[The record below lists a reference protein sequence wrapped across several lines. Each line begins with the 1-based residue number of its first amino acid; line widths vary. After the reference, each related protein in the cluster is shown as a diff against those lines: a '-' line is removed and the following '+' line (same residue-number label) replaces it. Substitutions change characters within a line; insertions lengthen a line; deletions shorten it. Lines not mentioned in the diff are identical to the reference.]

1 MILSTHDLPR
11 RLRLPTLEP
20 PALQPQ
26 LSRALHYVEIRCAS
40 THLHPGSTVLK
51 PAVLKSSNKI
61 AAKSAVASKGAVK
74 RAAQPA
80 NKRLEQ
86 KAVSAPTAPAT
97 TPKPRKQRPLILDGA
112 RLTRRAVLDV
122 AYRGRPVELAPNALR
137 RVTKAAKFLE
147 AELKRGVPLY
157 GVTTGFG
164 SNADRLLAANRLRT
178 ELGDLDNAAGR
189 ESKLSLIEEL
199 QHNLIVSH
207 AVCVG
212 TPLPV
217 EVARAMLVIRLNT
230 LLGGHSGIRT
240 KVLKLML
247 ALLNFGITPVV
258 PELGSVGASGDLA
271 PLSHLALPLL
281 GLGEVIFKGERLPSN
296 SVLEKFDLTPVRL
309 SCKEGLAL
317 NNGTTQMLAM
327 AVITL
332 DRFEAAL
339 KQADIN
345 AALTLEAFCG
355 RSDAFDA
362 RAHALRPHPGQVATA
377 ANIRAL
383 TAGSS
388 FVDIA
393 YHRVPRF
400 SPWGPKSW
408 AEGQARQRTFD
419 IRWDYVLQSEREGR
433 EGFFASNLPFRGGK
447 KFQPQDA
454 YSLRCVPQVHG
465 AVKDSFLHVCR
476 VMDIEL
482 NAVTDNPLIFPGAPD
497 SDVVRVLSAGN
508 FHGMPLALALAQ
520 LKCAMPVLA
529 SISERRLNKLVD
541 PATNDG
547 LPPFLIGN
555 EDGTDS
561 GLMIVQ
567 YTAASIVN
575 DLASRANPACV
586 YSVPTSANAED
597 HVSMG
602 TNDARHALAMV
613 EQLESVL
620 ALELMTA
627 LQALEYRMQILEAAA
642 SLATNIGI
650 QGLRSK
656 IRNVSPVKP
665 ADTELLAADV
675 KRLQADLRKLSTVK
689 PSPVALRALSV
700 VREAG
705 LSFMARDRLLAPD
718 IELAQR
724 LIRKRT
730 VLQAVEAMLPESLS
744 MD

>member
-1 MILSTHDLPR
+1 M
-11 RLRLPTLEP
+11 
-20 PALQPQ
+20 
-26 LSRALHYVEIRCAS
+26 
-40 THLHPGSTVLK
+40 K
-51 PAVLKSSNKI
+51 PAVPKAAAKTAVKSSS
-61 AAKSAVASKGAVK
+61 AAKSPAK
-74 RAAQPA
+74 RTVSAAQKSAEP
-80 NKRLEQ
+80 
-86 KAVSAPTAPAT
+86 KAVGDKPAA
-97 TPKPRKQRPLILDGA
+97 PKPRKQRPLILDGA

-164 SNADRLLAANRLRT
+164 SNADRLLAADRLRSEHNAELSDT
-178 ELGDLDNAAGR
+178 EKPSPAGGDTA
-189 ESKLSLIEEL
+189 KLSLIEEL

-212 TPLPV
+212 APLPV

-240 KVLKLML
+240 RVLKLML

-281 GLGEVIFKGERLPSN
+281 GLGEVIFKGERLPAST
-296 SVLEKFDLTPVRL
+296 VLDKFDLSPVRL

-327 AVITL
+327 AVLTL

-383 TAGSS
+383 TAGSG

-433 EGFFASNLPFRGGK
+433 EGFFATNLPFRGGK

-602 TNDARHALAMV
+602 TNDARHALAMI
-613 EQLESVL
+613 EQVESVL

-627 LQALEYRMQILEAAA
+627 LQALEYRMQVLDAAA
-642 SLATNIGI
+642 SLATNIGV

-689 PSPVALRALSV
+689 PSPVALRALGV

-705 LSFMARDRLLAPD
+705 LSFMARDRLLSPD
-718 IELAQR
+718 IELAQK

-730 VLQAVEAMLPESLS
+730 VLHAVEAILPESLS
-744 MD
+744 LD

>member
-1 MILSTHDLPR
+1 MKNTSAKTSAPKTHTVKASLAKPAGA
-11 RLRLPTLEP
+11 TTP
-20 PALQPQ
+20 PAKRMPKVGPI
-26 LSRALHYVEIRCAS
+26 SKR
-40 THLHPGSTVLK
+40 P
-51 PAVLKSSNKI
+51 N
-61 AAKSAVASKGAVK
+61 AAANSA
-74 RAAQPA
+74 
-80 NKRLEQ
+80 
-86 KAVSAPTAPAT
+86 AT
-97 TPKPRKQRPLILDGA
+97 KTPPKPRKQRPLILDGA

-122 AYRGRPVELAPNALR
+122 AYRGRAVELAPNALR

-164 SNADRLLAANRLRT
+164 SNADRLLAADRLRT
-178 ELGDLDNAAGR
+178 EQNAELNDADTANTASGDTSR
-189 ESKLSLIEEL
+189 LSLIEEL

-240 KVLKLML
+240 RVLKLML

-281 GLGEVIFKGERLPSN
+281 GLGEVIFKGERLPAI
-296 SVLEKFDLTPVRL
+296 SVLEKFDLSPVRL

-327 AVITL
+327 AVLTL

-345 AALTLEAFCG
+345 AALKLEAFCG

-383 TAGSS
+383 TAGSG

-408 AEGQARQRTFD
+408 ADGQARQRTFD

-433 EGFFASNLPFRGGK
+433 EGFFANHLPFRGGK

-497 SDVVRVLSAGN
+497 SGVVRVLSAGN

-529 SISERRLNKLVD
+529 SISERRLNKLLD

-613 EQLESVL
+613 EQLEAVL

-627 LQALEYRMQILEAAA
+627 LQALEYRMQVLDAAA
-642 SLATNIGI
+642 SLALNIGV

-656 IRNVSPVKP
+656 IRNISPVKP

-689 PSPVALRALSV
+689 PSPVALCALSV

-705 LSFMARDRLLAPD
+705 LSFMARDRLLSPD
-718 IELAQR
+718 IELAQK

-730 VLQAVEAMLPESLS
+730 VLQAVEAILPESLS
-744 MD
+744 LD

>member
-1 MILSTHDLPR
+1 M
-11 RLRLPTLEP
+11 
-20 PALQPQ
+20 
-26 LSRALHYVEIRCAS
+26 
-40 THLHPGSTVLK
+40 K
-51 PAVLKSSNKI
+51 PAAPKAAGKTAAKSSN
-61 AAKSAVASKGAVK
+61 AAKGPSVAKSPAK
-74 RAAQPA
+74 RTVSAAQKSAEPKAAGDKPA
-80 NKRLEQ
+80 
-86 KAVSAPTAPAT
+86 AA

-164 SNADRLLAANRLRT
+164 SNADRLLAADRLRSEQNA
-178 ELGDLDNAAGR
+178 ELSDAENASVAPGEPSR
-189 ESKLSLIEEL
+189 LSLIEEL

-240 KVLKLML
+240 RVLKLML

-281 GLGEVIFKGERLPSN
+281 GLGEVIFKGERLPAST
-296 SVLEKFDLTPVRL
+296 VLDKFDLSPVRL

-327 AVITL
+327 AVLTL

-383 TAGSS
+383 TAGSG

-433 EGFFASNLPFRGGK
+433 EGFFATNLPFRGGK

-627 LQALEYRMQILEAAA
+627 LQALEYRMQILDAAA
-642 SLATNIGI
+642 SLATNIGV

-675 KRLQADLRKLSTVK
+675 KRLQADLRKLSAVK

-705 LSFMARDRLLAPD
+705 LSFMARDRLLSPD
-718 IELAQR
+718 IELAQK

-730 VLQAVEAMLPESLS
+730 VLHAVEAILPESLS
-744 MD
+744 LD

>member
-1 MILSTHDLPR
+1 M
-11 RLRLPTLEP
+11 
-20 PALQPQ
+20 
-26 LSRALHYVEIRCAS
+26 
-40 THLHPGSTVLK
+40 
-51 PAVLKSSNKI
+51 KI
-61 AAKSAVASKGAVK
+61 AAAKVASKVAVK
-74 RAAQPA
+74 SPAKQAVRGTQKNAQAKTVSDAAA
-80 NKRLEQ
+80 TK
-86 KAVSAPTAPAT
+86 APA
-97 TPKPRKQRPLILDGA
+97 KPRKQRPLILDGA

-164 SNADRLLAANRLRT
+164 SNADRLLAADRLRT
-178 ELGDLDNAAGR
+178 EQNTQLNDADSANAASGDSSR
-189 ESKLSLIEEL
+189 LSLIEEL

-240 KVLKLML
+240 RVLKLML

-281 GLGEVIFKGERLPSN
+281 GLGEVIFNGERLPAL
-296 SVLEKFDLTPVRL
+296 SVLEKFDLSPVRL

-327 AVITL
+327 AVLTL

-383 TAGSS
+383 TAGSG

-408 AEGQARQRTFD
+408 ADGQARQRTFD

-433 EGFFASNLPFRGGK
+433 EGFFANHLPFRGGK

-529 SISERRLNKLVD
+529 SISERRLNKLLD

-602 TNDARHALAMV
+602 TNDARHALAMI
-613 EQLESVL
+613 EQLEAVL

-627 LQALEYRMQILEAAA
+627 LQALEYRMQVLDAAA
-642 SLATNIGI
+642 SLALNIGV

-656 IRNVSPVKP
+656 IRNISPVKP

-689 PSPVALRALSV
+689 PSPVALCVLSV

-705 LSFMARDRLLAPD
+705 LSFMARDRLLSPD
-718 IELAQR
+718 IELAQK

-730 VLQAVEAMLPESLS
+730 VLQAVEAILPESLS
-744 MD
+744 LD

>member
-1 MILSTHDLPR
+1 MK
-11 RLRLPTLEP
+11 PTAP
-20 PALQPQ
+20 KSADTID
-26 LSRALHYVEIRCAS
+26 A
-40 THLHPGSTVLK
+40 
-51 PAVLKSSNKI
+51 KSSADAKSPAAGKTAAVGKSSSASKI
-61 AAKSAVASKGAVK
+61 PSKSMPQAAK
-74 RAAQPA
+74 
-80 NKRLEQ
+80 KRLEQ
-86 KAVSAPTAPAT
+86 KAVSAALAARPVSTRATSATAAVPRV
-97 TPKPRKQRPLILDGA
+97 RKQRPLILDGA

-137 RVTKAAKFLE
+137 RVSKAAKFLE

-164 SNADRLLAANRLRT
+164 SNADRLLAADRLRP
-178 ELGDLDNAAGR
+178 ELDDAQQANAPL
-189 ESKLSLIEEL
+189 KLSLIEEL

-247 ALLNFGITPVV
+247 ALLNLGITPVV

-281 GLGEVIFKGERLPSN
+281 GLGEVLFKGERLAASV
-296 SVLEKFDLTPVRL
+296 VLEKLDLTPVRL

-327 AVITL
+327 AVLTL

-345 AALTLEAFCG
+345 AALALEAFCG

-383 TAGSS
+383 TAGSG

-408 AEGQARQRTFD
+408 AEGQTRQRTFD

-433 EGFFASNLPFRGGK
+433 EGFFASHLPFRGGK

-465 AVKDSFLHVCR
+465 AVKDSYLHVCR

-497 SDVVRVLSAGN
+497 SNVVRVLSAGN

-567 YTAASIVN
+567 YTAAGIVN

-602 TNDARHALAMV
+602 TNDARHALAMI

-627 LQALEYRMQILEAAA
+627 LQALEYRMQVLDAAA

-665 ADTELLAADV
+665 DDTELLAADV

-700 VREAG
+700 AREAG
-705 LSFMARDRLLAPD
+705 LSFMTRDRLLAPD
-718 IELAQR
+718 IELAQK

-730 VLQAVEAMLPESLS
+730 ILQVVEAMLPESLS
-744 MD
+744 LD

>member
-1 MILSTHDLPR
+1 MKPTTVKKVPSTAKKTSTTAKKRSRSAATVSSGARSAKPASTAVPPAKPR
-11 RLRLPTLEP
+11 R
-20 PALQPQ
+20 
-26 LSRALHYVEIRCAS
+26 
-40 THLHPGSTVLK
+40 
-51 PAVLKSSNKI
+51 
-61 AAKSAVASKGAVK
+61 
-74 RAAQPA
+74 
-80 NKRLEQ
+80 
-86 KAVSAPTAPAT
+86 
-97 TPKPRKQRPLILDGA
+97 QRPLVLDGE

-122 AYRGRPVELAPNALR
+122 AYRGRRVELAPNALR
-137 RVTKAAKFLE
+137 RVGKAAKFLE
-147 AELKRGVPLY
+147 DELKRGAPLY

-164 SNADRLLAANRLRT
+164 SNADRLLAADRLRGAP
-178 ELGDLDNAAGR
+178 GDADSA
-189 ESKLSLIEEL
+189 SLSLIEEL

-212 TPLPV
+212 EPLPV
-217 EVARAMLVIRLNT
+217 EVARAMLLIRLNT
-230 LLGGHSGIRT
+230 LLGGHSGIRAR
-240 KVLKLML
+240 VLKLML
-247 ALLNFGITPVV
+247 ALLNLDITPIV

-281 GLGEVIFKGERLPSN
+281 GLGEVFYRGERLS
-296 SVLEKFDLTPVRL
+296 SATVLAANDLEPVRL

-327 AVITL
+327 AVLTL

-345 AALTLEAFCG
+345 AALSLEAFCG

-362 RAHALRPHPGQVATA
+362 RAHNLRPHPGQIATA

-383 TAGSS
+383 TAGSGLI
-388 FVDIA
+388 DIA

-408 AEGQARQRTFD
+408 SDGQSAQRTFD
-419 IRWDYVLQSEREGR
+419 IRWDYILPSERIGR
-433 EGFFASNLPFRGGK
+433 EGFYARTLPFRGGK

-465 AVKDSFLHVCR
+465 AVKDSYSHACKVI
-476 VMDIEL
+476 DIEL
-482 NAVTDNPLIFPGAPD
+482 NSVTDNPLIFPGPSD
-497 SDVVRVLSAGN
+497 SEVVRVLSAGN

-529 SISERRLNKLVD
+529 AISERRLNKLLD

-575 DLASRANPACV
+575 ELASRANPACV

-602 TNDARHALAMV
+602 TNDARHALAMIA
-613 EQLESVL
+613 QLESVL
-620 ALELMTA
+620 ALELLTA
-627 LQALEYRMQILEAAA
+627 TQALDYRMQVLEAAA
-642 SLATNIGI
+642 SLSNNLGVQA
-650 QGLRSK
+650 LRSK
-656 IRNVSPVKP
+656 IRNVSPAKN
-665 ADTELLAADV
+665 AEAETLAADV
-675 KRLQADLRKLSTVK
+675 KRLQADLRKLGEVK
-689 PSPVALRALSV
+689 PSPVAQSALKC
-700 VREAG
+700 VRDAG
-705 LSFMARDRLLAPD
+705 LHFMARDRLLSPD
-718 IELAQR
+718 IALAHMLVR
-724 LIRKRT
+724 SRAVIH
-730 VLQAVEAMLPESLS
+730 AVEAILPDSLS
-744 MD
+744 VS